1 MDYLIVLF
9 KNKKRKKIIKKFKL
23 LENAKSFYKKKLEE
37 SNKIVFEKKFE
48 NAEICEYELALIS
61 PKDSN
66 FESLYIKDHLG
77 RQIKVDID
85 GDLKIL
91 QIEPYKISEKLY
103 DVSEESKISF
113 GQFEKNYLNK
123 KTIKMLSKLNNKIVL
138 QDEDKINLFSL
149 KNEIESERFLN
160 CLRDYLIE
168 TKNFNYI
175 IVSETSKPQ
184 KKYLYKILDES
195 GISKKILYRNSTTF
209 KPRK

>member
-1 MDYLIVLF
+1 
-9 KNKKRKKIIKKFKL
+9 
-23 LENAKSFYKKKLEE
+23 
-37 SNKIVFEKKFE
+37 
-48 NAEICEYELALIS
+48 
-61 PKDSN
+61 
-66 FESLYIKDHLG
+66 
-77 RQIKVDID
+77 
-85 GDLKIL
+85 
-91 QIEPYKISEKLY
+91 
-103 DVSEESKISF
+103 
-113 GQFEKNYLNK
+113 
-123 KTIKMLSKLNNKIVL
+123 LSKLNNKIVL